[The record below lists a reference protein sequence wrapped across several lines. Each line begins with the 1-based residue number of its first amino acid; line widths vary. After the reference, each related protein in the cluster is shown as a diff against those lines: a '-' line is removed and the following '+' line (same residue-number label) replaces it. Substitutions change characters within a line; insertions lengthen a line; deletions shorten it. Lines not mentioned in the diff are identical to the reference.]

1 MAQMWSGLLE
11 EYRNRLPLEPGDPVV
26 TLFEGNTPLIR
37 ARRVEQRIGTLS
49 EKAGVDTT
57 GTEVYVK
64 FEGANPT
71 GSFKDRGM
79 TMAMTKVQAAVR
91 ELGL

>member
-37 ARRVEQRIGTLS
+37 ARRGEQRIGTLR
-49 EKAGVDTT
+49 D
-57 GTEVYVK
+57 
-64 FEGANPT
+64 
-71 GSFKDRGM
+71 
-79 TMAMTKVQAAVR
+79 
-91 ELGL
+91 